1 MSNFSKIYCIIGL
14 ERGKVQIFA
23 PRLRITQQI
32 GFAEGREQNMREIK
46 TVALIGLGAIGC
58 SLAREL
64 CQTVGFENFRV
75 IAGGTRRER
84 LEREGVV
91 INGQICRFQIVS
103 PDTVTEPADLVLVT
117 VKFGALPQAI
127 QDIRNQVGA
136 QTTIISF
143 LNGISSDE
151 MLAEVYGWQRV
162 LYGLVRRAVLMEG
175 NVCTYAPEKGTYY
188 FGEAKNP
195 TVSDRV
201 QPVCDLFARAGLRYQ
216 VPVDMVRDIWLKYMG
231 NISENQ
237 SAAILGI
244 PYAAWYADGNDAN
257 WIREAACREVIAVA
271 NAVGIDLNENDLVQ
285 QRALAKCVPA
295 WGKPSTLQD
304 LEAGRPTEVEML
316 AGTLCRLGQAHGV
329 PTPINDLFY
338 HMIRVL
344 EQKNAGAFA
353 VAP

>member
-14 ERGKVQIFA
+14 ERGKVQIFT

-32 GFAEGREQNMREIK
+32 AFAEGREKNMREIK

-58 SLAREL
+58 CSGKRALSDRGIRKFSRH
-64 CQTVGFENFRV
+64 CRRHQTGTLGTGGRCHQR
-75 IAGGTRRER
+75 AGMP
-84 LEREGVV
+84 VP
-91 INGQICRFQIVS
+91 NRFT
-103 PDTVTEPADLVLVT
+103 DTVTEPADLVLVA

-216 VPVDMVRDIWLKYMG
+216 VPADMVRDIWLKYMG

-344 EQKNAGAFA
+344 EQKNAGAFV